1 MELLAQWDR
10 RANLPLTPE
19 TIPYGSTKKVW
30 WQCEKGY
37 DVHRLVEGRKLIL
50 GGVEIPWE
58 RGLLG
63 HSDAD
68 VLTHAVMDALTGAAR
83 LGDIGK
89 LFPDTDPAYAGISS
103 LLLLERVGALL
114 TEKGFT
120 VVNIDATLLAQAPK
134 VGPYRPEMERNLA
147 TALGIAPEQVNVKA
161 TTEEGLGFTGDGSG
175 MAAHAVVLLE
185 QVSKRDAL

>member
-1 MELLAQWDR
+1 MT
-10 RANLPLTPE
+10 NLR
-19 TIPYGSTKKVW
+19 IGH
-30 WQCEKGY
+30 GY
-37 DVHRLVEGRKLIL
+37 DVHRLVDERKLVL

-58 RGLLG
+58 KGLLG

-68 VLTHAVMDALTGAAR
+68 VLVHAVMDALTGASR

-103 LLLLERVGALL
+103 LKLLAEVGRLLE
-114 TEKGFT
+114 EKGFV

-134 VGPYRPEMERNLA
+134 VGPYKQQMAENIA
-147 TALGIAPEQVNVKA
+147 AALGISPEQVNVKA

-185 QVSKRDAL
+185 LLG

>member
-1 MELLAQWDR
+1 MMT
-10 RANLPLTPE
+10 NLR
-19 TIPYGSTKKVW
+19 IGH
-30 WQCEKGY
+30 GY
-37 DVHRLVEGRKLIL
+37 DVHRLVEGRRLIL
-50 GGVEIPWE
+50 GGVDIPWE

-103 LLLLERVGALL
+103 LKLLAEVGRLL
-114 TEKGFT
+114 GKKGFS

-134 VGPYRPEMERNLA
+134 VGPYKQAMADNIA
-147 TALGIAPEQVNVKA
+147 AALEISAEQVNVKA

-185 QVSKRDAL
+185 MTW

>member
-1 MELLAQWDR
+1 MT
-10 RANLPLTPE
+10 NLR
-19 TIPYGSTKKVW
+19 IGH
-30 WQCEKGY
+30 GY
-37 DVHRLVEGRKLIL
+37 DVHRLVEGRTLIL

-58 RGLLG
+58 KGLLG

-68 VLTHAVMDALTGAAR
+68 VLVHAVMDALTGASQ

-103 LLLLERVGALL
+103 LKLLREVGRLL
-114 TEKGFT
+114 KEKKC
-120 VVNIDATLLAQAPK
+120 VVINIDATLLAQAPK
-134 VGPYRPEMERNLA
+134 VAPYKTEMAENIA
-147 TALGIAPEQVNVKA
+147 SALGIDLEQVNVKA

-185 QVSKRDAL
+185 KRT